1 METPDGRAEARPE
14 EDQGDPGEDTGEL
27 DRFLTRCRD
36 VSVASVPL
44 YLALAA
50 YAAKEDGGHVG
61 ILVCAVLP
69 LIAAYLGIRAKREAR
84 TGMAFAGMVTG
95 GTSLALVIGLAA
107 LDVA

>member
-1 METPDGRAEARPE
+1 MDTPDGRAEASPE
-14 EDQGDPGEDTGEL
+14 DNQGDPEASPEEL

-50 YAAKEDGGHVG
+50 YTAKEGGGHVG